1 MIYGLIVAI
10 SCLLV
15 YITIFNLMH
24 ISMFQEGTKSKPNY
38 EMNISTGPAS
48 NQDVLKVP
56 ETNKKSQKMKLKKDF
71 RMLIKSYSH
80 L

>member
-1 MIYGLIVAI
+1 
-10 SCLLV
+10 
-15 YITIFNLMH
+15 MH

-56 ETNKKSQKMKLKKDF
+56 ETNKKKPENEIKKDF
-71 RMLIKSYSH
+71 RVLIKSYSH

>member
-1 MIYGLIVAI
+1 
-10 SCLLV
+10 
-15 YITIFNLMH
+15 MH

-56 ETNKKSQKMKLKKDF
+56 ETNKKKARK
-71 RMLIKSYSH
+71 
-80 L
+80 